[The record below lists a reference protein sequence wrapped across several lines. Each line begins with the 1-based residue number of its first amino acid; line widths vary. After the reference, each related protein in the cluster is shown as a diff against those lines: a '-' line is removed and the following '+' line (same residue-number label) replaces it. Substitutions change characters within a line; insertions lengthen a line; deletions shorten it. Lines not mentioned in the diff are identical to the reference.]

1 MSGQAGMLGRAAMIG
16 LILLSVS
23 LNALA
28 QILLRL
34 GARSG
39 FALEAGTLYQ
49 RVFDVV
55 LRPGLIGGFA
65 CYGLSILVWIYVLSR
80 VEVSYAYPFLGIGFV
95 LVVFASAAFLGEP
108 ITAPRLIGAGLVAL
122 GVFVIARG

>member
-1 MSGQAGMLGRAAMIG
+1 MLGKATMIG

-23 LNALA
+23 LNAIA

-39 FALEAGTLYQ
+39 FALEGGTLYQ
-49 RVFDVV
+49 RALDAV

-80 VEVSYAYPFLGIGFV
+80 VEVSYAYPFLGLGFV

-108 ITAPRLIGAGLVAL
+108 LTSARLIGACLVAF

>member
-1 MSGQAGMLGRAAMIG
+1 MLGKAAMIG

-23 LNALA
+23 LNAVA

-39 FALEAGTLYQ
+39 FAVEGGGTLYQ
-49 RVFDVV
+49 RALDTV
-55 LRPGLIGGFA
+55 LRPGLLGGFA

-80 VEVSYAYPFLGIGFV
+80 TEVSYAYPFLGLGFV
-95 LVVFASAAFLGEP
+95 LVVFASAAFLSEP
-108 ITAPRLIGAGLVAL
+108 LSPSRLIGTCLVAL